1 MYSLFAVDCTGDN
14 TQDNALH
21 IAIPYIVLIH
31 TYYMLLSTV
40 WRRPGTDSILSLVLF
55 KDHIFSYLSQGKE
68 V

>member
-31 TYYMLLSTV
+31 TGQA
-40 WRRPGTDSILSLVLF
+40 PDSILSLVLF